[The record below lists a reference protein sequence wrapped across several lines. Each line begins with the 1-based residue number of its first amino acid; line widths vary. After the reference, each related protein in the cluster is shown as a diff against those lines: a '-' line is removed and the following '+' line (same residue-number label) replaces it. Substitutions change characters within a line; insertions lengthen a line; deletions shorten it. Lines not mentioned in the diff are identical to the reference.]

1 MGSLRKKTFTKPLPK
16 GAELFTKKGD
26 QFARW
31 LDQNGQKRTA
41 SVTVGNNG
49 DQRVVIRSA
58 TYTAKYR
65 DAAGSVKEVST
76 KCRDKQAA
84 AAVLAELEREADR
97 ERAGIVTSEESTSL
111 SNSGKPLSGHLDSY
125 SSARKAEGLA
135 ERQVGETRE
144 LIEKICRECGFKTL
158 ASVQRHKV
166 EEWLATLAESGTG
179 ARRRNIYLE
188 SIRAFLRWC
197 VNGNRLLADPL
208 KGIARADQDAD
219 VRRERRALADE
230 ELENLLTAASLRP
243 LAELGR
249 ETVQLPPVKDKRS
262 CWAYAPLTL
271 GNIGGAVER
280 AHEKL
285 KDKPQT
291 IEEKLMLGWERSLI
305 YKTLALTGLRRGEL
319 ASVEIRNLYLDDP
332 QPYIKLDRRSE
343 KNREGNTLPLRSDLA
358 DDLRAWIHDKV
369 SKVEDATRNTPS
381 VNFELEASRIRRKD
395 QPATANV
402 VGLPGTEKLF
412 AVPDRRSMLRII
424 DRDFAVAGIEKVDDR
439 GRTVDIH
446 CLRHSFATW
455 IGESG
460 ISPRAA
466 QKLMRHSDVNLTMR
480 YTHARDEVET
490 KAFDSL
496 PAARLNSDRQSH
508 NATGTDSLAPM
519 LAPDSVHGSLGS
531 RSEPVLANVRGNT
544 GRSHGRHPATKKAEN
559 SGNSAA
565 IGSDEEVHPARFEL
579 ATSGFVNRRSIQ
591 LNYGCGTTDLS

>member
-1 MGSLRKKTFTKPLPK
+1 MGSLRRKTFTKPLPAH
-16 GAELFTKKGD
+16 AELFVKKGQ

-31 LDQNGQKRTA
+31 HDQSGQKRTA
-41 SVTVGNNG
+41 AVTVSQNG

-65 DAAGSVKEVST
+65 DASGRIKEVAT

-84 AAVLAELEREADR
+84 AAVLAELERDTDR
-97 ERAGIVTSEESTSL
+97 ERAGIVTSEESKSL
-111 SNSGKPLSGHLDSY
+111 SSSGKPLSGHLDSY

-135 ERQVGETRE
+135 GRQVSETRE

-166 EEWLATLAESGTG
+166 EEWLAALAESGTG

-197 VNGNRLLADPL
+197 VDGNRLLADPL

-230 ELENLLTAASLRP
+230 ELENLLTATRLRP

-249 ETVQLPPVKDKRS
+249 ETVQLPSIKSKRS
-262 CWAYAPLTL
+262 CWGYAPLTL
-271 GNIGGAVER
+271 GNIGCAVER
-280 AHEKL
+280 AREKL

-291 IEEKLMLGWERSLI
+291 IEEKLMLGWERGLI
-305 YKTLALTGLRRGEL
+305 VKTLALTGLRRGEL
-319 ASVEIRNLYLDDP
+319 AAVEIRNLYLDDP

-358 DDLRAWIHDKV
+358 DDLRAWIHDKAL
-369 SKVEDATRNTPS
+369 KVGDATRNTPS
-381 VNFELEASRIRRKD
+381 VNLEVEAAWIRRNE
-395 QPATANV
+395 QAETANV
-402 VGLPGTEKLF
+402 VGLRGTEKLF

-480 YTHARDEVET
+480 YTHARDEIET

-496 PAARLNSDRQSH
+496 PAARLNSDRRSH

-519 LAPDSVHGSLGS
+519 LAPDSGLRRHSEAFTGILGDNS
-531 RSEPVLANVRGNT
+531 GPRQG
-544 GRSHGRHPATKKAEN
+544 HHPATKKAEN
-559 SGNSAA
+559 CGNPAA
-565 IGSDEEVHPARFEL
+565 FGSNREVHPGGFEPP
-579 ATSGFVNRRSIQ
+579 TPGSEGGSKCTYVSGGKCCHSM
-591 LNYGCGTTDLS
+591 S